1 MAANPN
7 FNITPEEYLQIERE
21 AEFKSEYVD
30 GTMYAMAG
38 GSPPHSLISGN
49 AHNQISNQL
58 RDTPCLVFNSD
69 LKVRVPD
76 SRKFFYPDVSVV
88 CASPEYDE
96 RESGVLINP
105 LVIIEVLSPST
116 AAYDRGK
123 KFQWYQQIESLR
135 EYILIAHD
143 EPVIEQF
150 VRQPSG
156 SWLYTKVEG
165 IEQSVALATVNCN
178 LKLKDIYA
186 KVLT

>member
-21 AEFKSEYVD
+21 AEYKSEYVD
-30 GTMYAMAG
+30 GVMYAMAG

-49 AHNQISNQL
+49 ILTEINIQL
-58 RDTPCLVFNSD
+58 RNSPCQVYNSD
-69 LKVRVPD
+69 MKVRVPD

-88 CASPEYDE
+88 CENPKYDE
-96 RESGVLINP
+96 RESGVLTNP

-123 KFQWYQQIESLR
+123 KFQWYQQIDSLR
-135 EYILIAHD
+135 EYILIAQD

-165 IEQSVALATVNCN
+165 LDQSIELATINCR
-178 LKLKDIYA
+178 LRLKDIYA
-186 KVLT
+186 KVL